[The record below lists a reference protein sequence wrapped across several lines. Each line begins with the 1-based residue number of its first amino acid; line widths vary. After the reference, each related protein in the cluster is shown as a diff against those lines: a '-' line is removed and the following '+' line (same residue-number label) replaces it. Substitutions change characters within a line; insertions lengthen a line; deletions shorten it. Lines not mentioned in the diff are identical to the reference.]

1 MDRDPFGKPINRRQ
15 LLKSAALGV
24 AAVQLAP
31 RGLASAMA
39 AQPLPDDVAVTEG
52 TLTAA
57 GEGWLEILLDN
68 HEQRFSY
75 TAGASFWKGGESL
88 PGALALGDDVMV
100 RTAVS
105 SGRVLRVWSNL
116 SRIGGQVI
124 GRQQGGYVL
133 RVNNH
138 HAPPG
143 DLLLELT
150 AGTQFGNLATYGM
163 GGPGGVLSEG
173 DLVDAIGEQ
182 TPEGLRATLAYVA
195 RPDSASNTVTPRKDR
210 GGIKTQVSP
219 NCTNYT
225 YVGYA
230 SWYDCPTN
238 AGCCTNTA
246 YRCDTSRDDQLA
258 WPTLDSCC
266 SGCCRYAQGCYDN
279 LQLSC
284 GSVLTVQD
292 YCHNN
297 RQITASIA
305 DCGPC
310 QSASCTSCYPV
321 LCNRT
326 CGDCGGFMTAVL
338 DLTKPTF
345 ARFYNPDAQGCFSGY
360 FITPCV

>member
-195 RPDSASNTVTPRKDR
+195 RPDSASNTVTPPQRSWRHQNTGLPELHELHVRGLCVLVRLPNECGVLYQHSLSLRYLPGRSTRLADPGFVLQRLLPVCPRLLRQPPIVMRKCADR
-210 GGIKTQVSP
+210 
-219 NCTNYT
+219 
-225 YVGYA
+225 
-230 SWYDCPTN
+230 
-238 AGCCTNTA
+238 
-246 YRCDTSRDDQLA
+246 
-258 WPTLDSCC
+258 
-266 SGCCRYAQGCYDN
+266 
-279 LQLSC
+279 
-284 GSVLTVQD
+284 
-292 YCHNN
+292 
-297 RQITASIA
+297 
-305 DCGPC
+305 
-310 QSASCTSCYPV
+310 
-321 LCNRT
+321 
-326 CGDCGGFMTAVL
+326 
-338 DLTKPTF
+338 
-345 ARFYNPDAQGCFSGY
+345 ARLLP
-360 FITPCV
+360 